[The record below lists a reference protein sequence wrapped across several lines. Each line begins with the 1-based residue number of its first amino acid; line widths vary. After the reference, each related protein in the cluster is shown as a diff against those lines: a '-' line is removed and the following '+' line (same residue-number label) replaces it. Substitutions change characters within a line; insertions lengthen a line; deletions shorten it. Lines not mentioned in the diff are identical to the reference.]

1 MEKVPFS
8 TIYFCGNCEE
18 EVVGM
23 PAGSRVASGRPLC
36 LRCTQI
42 GEQEGWAAANSVP
55 PTTRVYESTG
65 KQGIILVLIMI
76 ALTALAIF
84 VAQAFVADGKSR

>member
-23 PAGSRVASGRPLC
+23 PAGARVASGRPLC
-36 LRCTQI
+36 PRCTQI
-42 GEQEGWAAANSVP
+42 GEQEGWGSANSSS

-65 KQGIILVLIMI
+65 KQGIILMLIMI
-76 ALTALAIF
+76 ALTALVIF
-84 VAQAFVADGKSR
+84 VAQALASDGKNR